1 MVIIMVQ
8 FLSLNCNNFGCN
20 KGIVIKLTVSFKPI
34 SCGNFVEVPTAGLP
48 TIFSVTI
55 MGCGGGKLSRDHLYT
70 VGPGPKV
77 HLVAVTK
84 SQVIHFD

>member
-1 MVIIMVQ
+1 MV
-8 FLSLNCNNFGCN
+8 FF
-20 KGIVIKLTVSFKPI
+20 F
-34 SCGNFVEVPTAGLP
+34 EVPTAGLP

-55 MGCGGGKLSRDHLYT
+55 IFMGCGGGGLSRDHLYT

>member
-1 MVIIMVQ
+1 MI
-8 FLSLNCNNFGCN
+8 CN
-20 KGIVIKLTVSFKPI
+20 LLPFKPK
-34 SCGNFVEVPTAGLP
+34 SCGNFFEVPTAGLP

-55 MGCGGGKLSRDHLYT
+55 MGCGGGGLSRDHLYT